1 VQVTTADLHQALK
14 LPPDFSIPT
23 TAEITARGLYVD
35 HNLGTITS
43 IAPDQQSY
51 TVTEFGG
58 SAASTP
64 NPNHF
69 TSINPPAPIPAPSS
83 PSNAHSTS
91 ISAAE
96 LSPPELQADQ
106 YSLDV
111 QSDRSDH
118 SVTIEDA
125 SGS

>member
-14 LPPDFSIPT
+14 LPSDFSLPT
-23 TAEITARGLYVD
+23 AAEITTRRLYVD

-58 SAASTP
+58 SADSTP

-69 TSINPPAPIPAPSS
+69 TLINPPAPIPAPFS
-83 PSNAHSTS
+83 PLNAHSTS

-96 LSPPELQADQ
+96 LSPPEL
-106 YSLDV
+106 
-111 QSDRSDH
+111 
-118 SVTIEDA
+118 
-125 SGS
+125 